1 MPAKTEKQRRFMA
14 DDLKRLRSGRPR
26 LTRMREEGLKEF
38 SEPNANTMA
47 TKSSEYASVHKA
59 VALIDV
65 YFVKQTAADYLTRRE
80 VDALATPGIAQREA
94 AEAKVRRP
102 RQSAGQQREKVTEPL
117 DSPDVQYN
125 IEDFA
130 PKTGHRQRIVD
141 KIKANPRS
149 HVLYPFTQ
157 TQLNKAVVLI
167 DAYLFKHGRMLPCGH
182 HAEEGDALDKACSM
196 SGCSSSGGINPNPT
210 PQGVGY
216 SGPSYQA
223 QRSDGSGS
231 VNTGASE
238 AAYWS
243 GTPEG

>member
-1 MPAKTEKQRRFMA
+1 MPAKTEKQRRFMGA
-14 DDLKRLRSGRPR
+14 ELARARAGAK
-26 LTRMREEGLKEF
+26 TRTGMSEEKL
-38 SEPNANTMA
+38 
-47 TKSSEYASVHKA
+47 SEYASVYKT

-65 YFVKQTAADYLTRRE
+65 YLGKQTDDPYLTRRE
-80 VDALATPGIAQREA
+80 FDALATPGIAQREA

-130 PKTGHRQRIVD
+130 PKTGHRQRIID

-157 TQLNKAVVLI
+157 TQLNKAVALI
-167 DAYLFKHGRMLPCGH
+167 DAYLFKHGRILPCGH
-182 HAEEGDALDKACSM
+182 HAEEGGDIDKACTQNMCGSIGGT
-196 SGCSSSGGINPNPT
+196 SPPSSSSRAGW
-210 PQGVGY
+210 GY
-216 SGPSYQA
+216 SGPSFQA
-223 QRSDGSGS
+223 PTSDGSGRT

-238 AAYWS
+238 AAYWA
-243 GTPEG
+243 GHPEG

>member
-1 MPAKTEKQRRFMA
+1 
-14 DDLKRLRSGRPR
+14 
-26 LTRMREEGLKEF
+26 
-38 SEPNANTMA
+38 
-47 TKSSEYASVHKA
+47 
-59 VALIDV
+59 
-65 YFVKQTAADYLTRRE
+65 
-80 VDALATPGIAQREA
+80 
-94 AEAKVRRP
+94 
-102 RQSAGQQREKVTEPL
+102 
-117 DSPDVQYN
+117 
-125 IEDFA
+125 
-130 PKTGHRQRIVD
+130 
-141 KIKANPRS
+141 
-149 HVLYPFTQ
+149 
-157 TQLNKAVVLI
+157 
-167 DAYLFKHGRMLPCGH
+167 MLPCGH